1 MHTTDFQGL
10 HTSKQSPSVDTY
22 REIMCRDACW
32 NLTLRYLHRY
42 SSLWI
47 HSALNNDLMNDN
59 RPPHFSG
66 KIASDW
72 LTLDPASTL
81 HVGTKPSLISS
92 RMLRVGYVLWCMLRV
107 KKEYGEQCPHVA
119 ALQAWCLSHRL
130 PYFPPP
136 PRISRWYVYIYT
148 AHCVNCAHSR
158 RLPFL
163 RWIYGASN
171 CRFSQNT
178 IIVAAKKILND
189 SCARLPGDSNAP
201 KLCLFWVPCAK
212 VMEVFEVVLGDV
224 EVVDILLLFLFDL
237 YSRWVYVGV

>member
-163 RWIYGASN
+163 RWIYHIWCFKLSLFTEYYYSSCKKNSEWFLCAFAR
-171 CRFSQNT
+171 RFQRTKVVSFLSS
-178 IIVAAKKILND
+178 VCKSD
-189 SCARLPGDSNAP
+189 GGVRSCFGRCWGGGHSS
-201 KLCLFWVPCAK
+201 FIFIWS
-212 VMEVFEVVLGDV
+212 VF
-224 EVVDILLLFLFDL
+224 
-237 YSRWVYVGV
+237 